1 MHQCCIRAHFTPLQI
16 YLLHICSPS
25 HSSDMYQH
33 AAPSSR
39 NKKVCNMPQ
48 VKGLRVMR
56 MLEGG
61 MTPLVT

>member
-1 MHQCCIRAHFTPLQI
+1 M
-16 YLLHICSPS
+16 HICSPS
-25 HSSDMYQH
+25 HSSNMYQH